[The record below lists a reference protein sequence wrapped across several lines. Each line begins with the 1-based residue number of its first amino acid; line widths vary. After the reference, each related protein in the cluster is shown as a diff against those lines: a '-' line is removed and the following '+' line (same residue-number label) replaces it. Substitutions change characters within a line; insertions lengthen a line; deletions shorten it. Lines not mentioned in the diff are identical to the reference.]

1 MTAKTAPRR
10 NSERREASSQRII
23 EAAMSLFAEKGYQR
37 TTLIQIGERAG
48 CTGTLVSNRFGN
60 KERVLRAVLSN
71 ILNRFQGQTM
81 TERGASKDLSAE
93 EQLSRFVAM
102 YLKDVVEQ
110 QTRIRALYVLMGE
123 SLGGLP
129 QIAEEIQ
136 RVDALFRAEIETYL
150 QTGIESGEFNISL
163 RQKQI
168 TATLIVGL
176 LRGVATQ
183 ILNDP
188 VLMSLD
194 ELVDNTQFA
203 AISLIKTTS
212 LD

>member
-1 MTAKTAPRR
+1 MPVKTTPRR
-10 NSERREASSQRII
+10 NSERREESSQRII
-23 EAAMSLFAEKGYQR
+23 EAAITLFAEKGYQR

-60 KERVLRAVLSN
+60 KERVLRAVLAT
-71 ILNRFQGQTM
+71 ILNRFQGQTLS
-81 TERGASKDLSAE
+81 ERGANEDLSAT
-93 EQLSRFVAM
+93 EQLSRFVAL

-136 RVDALFRAEIETYL
+136 RVDELFRAEVEAYL
-150 QTGIESGEFNISL
+150 QIGVDAGEFEIPKGQQL
-163 RQKQI
+163 I
-168 TATLIVGL
+168 TSTLIVGL

-183 ILNDP
+183 VLNAP
-188 VLMSLD
+188 NLLSLD
-194 ELVDNTQFA
+194 ELVENTQVA
-203 AISLIKTTS
+203 VKRMIGAGSSK
-212 LD
+212 

>member
-1 MTAKTAPRR
+1 MTAKAAPRR
-10 NSERREASSQRII
+10 NSERREESSQRII

-60 KERVLRAVLSN
+60 KERVLRAVLAT
-71 ILNRFQGQTM
+71 ILNRFQGQTLS
-81 TERGASKDLSAE
+81 ERGANEDLSAT

-136 RVDALFRAEIETYL
+136 RVDELFRAEVEAYLQIGIET
-150 QTGIESGEFNISL
+150 GEFEILKGQKLIIS
-163 RQKQI
+163 
-168 TATLIVGL
+168 TLIVGL

-183 ILNDP
+183 VLNDP
-188 VLMSLD
+188 NLISLE
-194 ELVDNTQFA
+194 ELVDGTQSA
-203 AISLIKTTS
+203 VNKMICAK
-212 LD
+212 